1 MLKEQKIYRIQ
12 GDSDEV
18 FLQYN
23 LIKKFTF
30 SVVKTIG
37 RKKDEL
43 HWLSLQ
49 SLLKNIRTWSAC
61 YQVSSEQQNIRITYK
76 QRAIDRYKGIFF
88 WNSEPQSL
96 EVTGNHPYFHK
107 TAQNSQNPPV
117 AKIHRSKTHFQYIPR
132 VICHRIY
139 FHALKVPLNANSHL
153 KLSFII
159 YNW

>member
-1 MLKEQKIYRIQ
+1 MLKEQKTSRIQ
-12 GDSDEV
+12 RDSDEV

-88 WNSEPQSL
+88 WNSELQSL
-96 EVTGNHPYFHK
+96 EVAGNHPYFHK
-107 TAQNSQNPPV
+107 TAQNSQNPP
-117 AKIHRSKTHFQYIPR
+117 AKDAFSIYSTSNLSWNLFLR
-132 VICHRIY
+132 VKKAFKRKFSFKITLY
-139 FHALKVPLNANSHL
+139 HL
-153 KLSFII
+153 
-159 YNW
+159 